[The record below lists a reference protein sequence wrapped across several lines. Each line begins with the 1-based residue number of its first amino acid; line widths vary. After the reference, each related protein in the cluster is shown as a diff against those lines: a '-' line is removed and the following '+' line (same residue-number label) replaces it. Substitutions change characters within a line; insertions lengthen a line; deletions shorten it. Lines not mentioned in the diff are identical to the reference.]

1 MKKVIITGSAGF
13 IGFHTALRFL
23 KEGFEVYGI
32 DDLNDY
38 YDPNLKEDR
47 NKILEQDKNFNFIK
61 ADISKVEIK
70 NKYHEINP
78 ELFINLAAQAGV
90 RHSITNPEDYMH
102 QQALFMVEILDNLF
116 KNHMELITLFNFM
129 PYLKEQMN

>member
-38 YDPNLKEDR
+38 YDPNIKESSL
-47 NKILEQDKNFNFIK
+47 KILQEYNNYQ
-61 ADISKVEIK
+61 
-70 NKYHEINP
+70 H
-78 ELFINLAAQAGV
+78 
-90 RHSITNPEDYMH
+90 
-102 QQALFMVEILDNLF
+102 
-116 KNHMELITLFNFM
+116 
-129 PYLKEQMN
+129 

>member
-47 NKILEQDKNFNFIK
+47 NKIL
-61 ADISKVEIK
+61 S
-70 NKYHEINP
+70 
-78 ELFINLAAQAGV
+78 
-90 RHSITNPEDYMH
+90 TN
-102 QQALFMVEILDNLF
+102 
-116 KNHMELITLFNFM
+116 
-129 PYLKEQMN
+129 

>member
-32 DDLNDY
+32 DNLNDY

-70 NKYHEINP
+70 NKYCLLYTSP
-78 ELFINLAAQAGV
+78 SP
-90 RHSITNPEDYMH
+90 RDYG
-102 QQALFMVEILDNLF
+102 
-116 KNHMELITLFNFM
+116 TSRM
-129 PYLKEQMN
+129 PSSA

>member
-70 NKYHEINP
+70 NKYNEINP

-90 RHSITNPEDYMH
+90 RHSITNPEDYIKANIDSFLHIMEF
-102 QQALFMVEILDNLF
+102 AKDSKNLVRTF
-116 KNHMELITLFNFM
+116 
-129 PYLKEQMN
+129 YV